1 MNELLQRF
9 GTSGGDVLWGV
20 APWRLGLAVLIIFV
34 GFASRR
40 VIQAVFARLAHK
52 AHDSNVKW
60 DDEATRLL
68 AKPLAIVVQILLWMV
83 AATLMLLPTS
93 PFNTRLLIAQGLEA
107 ALMFAVIWVFFRVV
121 DVLAS
126 VVERLAEKTQTRI
139 DDQAVPLLRKTLKVF
154 LAVLGFVFIIQN
166 LGFSVLSVLTGLG
179 IGGLALALAAQDSVA
194 NFFGSLVLFTDAP
207 FQVEDYVE
215 VNGVCGTVEE
225 VGFRT
230 TRIRKDD
237 SSIVCVP
244 NQTFTS
250 SFITNL
256 SERQGRVISFAFRIA
271 PPDEPGRLHA
281 FLTSIRAALAEND
294 QIRPESIEAYMTG
307 FEESA
312 LAVSIRALTKYNGW
326 TEFLKTREEAFF
338 DVLSFLHQHDLRIAV
353 AHEVVLMQPGVN
365 GHGLVASEPQRF
377 ADQNGAEPPSPDN
390 LA

>member
-1 MNELLQRF
+1 MNELIDRF
-9 GTSGGDVLWGV
+9 GASGSEVLWGI
-20 APWRLGLAVLIIFV
+20 APWRPAVALLIIFA

-40 VIQAVFARLAHK
+40 MIQAVFSRLGRK
-52 AHDSNVKW
+52 AHASKVKW

-68 AKPLAIVVQILLWMV
+68 AKPLAIVVQILLWRV
-83 AATLMLLPTS
+83 AATVLLLPTE
-93 PFNTRLLIAQGLEA
+93 PVDTRAFVAQGLDA
-107 ALMFAVIWVFFRVV
+107 ALMIGAIWVCFRVV

-126 VVERLAEKTQTRI
+126 VVERLSEKTKTRI

-154 LAVLGFVFIIQN
+154 LAVLGFIFIIQN

-215 VNGVCGTVEE
+215 VDGVLGTVEE

-230 TRIRKDD
+230 TRIRQDD
-237 SSIVCVP
+237 STVVCVP
-244 NQTFTS
+244 NKTFTG

-256 SERQGRVISFAFRIA
+256 SERKGRVILFAFRIV
-271 PPDEPGRLHA
+271 PPGDPGVLNA
-281 FLTSIRAALAEND
+281 FLNDIRTTLAEND
-294 QIRPESIEAYMTG
+294 QIRPDSIEAFMTG

-338 DVLSFLHQHDLRIAV
+338 DVLSFLRKHNLRIAG
-353 AHEVVLMQPGVN
+353 AHEVVLTQPTLN
-365 GHGLVASEPQRF
+365 GHEERLADRERF
-377 ADQNGAEPPSPDN
+377 AIRAESETGLGHGP
-390 LA
+390 A